1 MATSSS
7 KAPNAERAGMRSSG
21 RKPGYDDPATG
32 ARRELLAA
40 DVLDKAAVLF
50 ATQGF
55 AATSLKD
62 VADAVGLQR
71 SSIYY
76 YYPNKDALLSEL
88 IQGVTLPVTRIFR
101 EVEAEEL
108 PPLAKIREVV
118 RRIVLWVADPVTHFR
133 LLDRSEG
140 ELPEAIAKAHQ
151 KAKRQILGE
160 MHKLV
165 EEAILA
171 GEARAVDPRVCA
183 FSIIG
188 MAMWTAWWFQPGQT
202 FSLKEVADQL
212 ADNALAM
219 LRRTRPAKE
228 VATIAQLT
236 HEIRENLSLI
246 DRMTGKD
253 APE

>member
-1 MATSSS
+1 MVGTNSRESRMERVSAKSSAR
-7 KAPNAERAGMRSSG
+7 KA
-21 RKPGYDDPATG
+21 YDDSPATG

-40 DVLDKAAVLF
+40 DVLDKAATLF
-50 ATQGF
+50 ASQGF

-101 EVEAEEL
+101 EVEAEGL

-151 KAKRQILGE
+151 RAKRQILGE

-165 EEAILA
+165 E
-171 GEARAVDPRVCA
+171 
-183 FSIIG
+183 
-188 MAMWTAWWFQPGQT
+188 
-202 FSLKEVADQL
+202 
-212 ADNALAM
+212 
-219 LRRTRPAKE
+219 
-228 VATIAQLT
+228 
-236 HEIRENLSLI
+236 
-246 DRMTGKD
+246 
-253 APE
+253 